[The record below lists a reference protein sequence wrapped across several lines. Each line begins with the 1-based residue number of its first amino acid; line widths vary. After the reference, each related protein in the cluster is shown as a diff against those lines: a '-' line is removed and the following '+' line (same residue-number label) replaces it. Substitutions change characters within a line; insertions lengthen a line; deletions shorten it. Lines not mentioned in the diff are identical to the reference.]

1 MYTNI
6 KSVLILI
13 SLLKQHG
20 VRHVVISPGT
30 RNTAFVHS
38 IETDEFF
45 ICYSVV
51 DERSAGFMALGIS
64 EALDM
69 PVCLTCTAA
78 TATCNYMPAIKEAY
92 ERNLQLIALTADQD
106 PYIMFHMEDQCI
118 NQVNM
123 YDDYIKYAV
132 DIPEVKNEKDY
143 WYCNRCINEA
153 LLELNHNGKG
163 PVQINYHMSYSLE
176 ELSEFPL
183 EELPTTRKIS
193 RLNAGADWKKIRA
206 ILKEKEKILVSCGSD
221 FDITGELHY
230 LLKEFEKKYNVV
242 VIYDYFGN
250 QTDDE
255 FINPVALGEVVNM
268 QEMVALRPE
277 LIIMIGN
284 VFYNSTKY
292 FLNWGEEI
300 ECWSVAEDGMVNDGY
315 RHLTSVFE
323 MSAIEFF
330 KRALQDANTMNNN
343 QYKTMWKRR
352 IEEFKYPDLGFTN
365 FYAISELAKVIPKES
380 IMHLSVLDSIRLTNY
395 VKIDESIRCFANIG
409 ADGIDGALSTFLGQ
423 ASENSQLAILG
434 IGDLSFMYD
443 MNALINKITD
453 NVRIFVVN
461 NYAGAEFHKN
471 FGLDRI
477 DTLNLHIA
485 AGHKTKASQF
495 AIMGELEYL
504 YATNSKELDVALKQF
519 IKNDGVAKVL
529 EVFTDA
535 DADAK
540 TLKEYWK
547 INKNKQVYTSKQ
559 KVIMEIKKI
568 VKFILRPFVSKRN

>member
-13 SLLKQHG
+13 SLLKQHDI
-20 VRHVVISPGT
+20 RHVVISPGT

-38 IETDEFF
+38 IETDDFF

-64 EALDM
+64 EALDV

-78 TATCNYMPAIKEAY
+78 TATCNYMPAVKEAY
-92 ERNLQLIALTADQD
+92 ERELQLVALTADQD
-106 PYIMFHMEDQCI
+106 PYTMFHMEDQCI

-132 DIPEVKNEKDY
+132 DIPEVMNEKEY

-163 PVQINYHMSYSLE
+163 PVQINYHMSYTLN
-176 ELSEFPL
+176 ELSMFPL
-183 EELPTTRKIS
+183 VELPQTRKIS
-193 RLNAGADWKKIRA
+193 RINGSIKWDEIKKI
-206 ILKEKEKILVSCGSD
+206 LSEKKKILVSCGSD
-221 FDITGELHY
+221 YEDTGELHS
-230 LLKEFEKKYNVV
+230 LLREFQEKYNVV
-242 VIYDYFGN
+242 VMYDYFGN
-250 QTDDE
+250 QTDEE
-255 FINPVALGEVVNM
+255 FINPVALGDVINI
-268 QEMVALRPE
+268 QEIDKLRPE

-284 VFYNSTKY
+284 VFYNTTKY
-292 FLNWGEEI
+292 FLSGGDETD
-300 ECWSVAEDGMVNDGY
+300 CWSIAEDGMINDGY
-315 RHLTSVFE
+315 RHLTNVFE
-323 MSAIEFF
+323 MSAIKFF
-330 KRALQDANTMNNN
+330 KNVVENVDTKNDN
-343 QYKTMWKRR
+343 QYKNLWKYRM
-352 IEEFKYPDLGFTN
+352 EEFVFPNFSFTN
-365 FYAISELAKVIPKES
+365 FFAINQLAKEIPQNS
-380 IMHLSVLDSIRLTNY
+380 VLHLSVLDSIRLMNY
-395 VKIDESIRCFANIG
+395 VKVDKSIKCFANIG

-423 ASENSQLAILG
+423 ASKSTELAILI

-443 MNALINKITD
+443 MNALMNNITD

-495 AIMGELEYL
+495 SVMGGLKYL
-504 YATNSKELDVALKQF
+504 SATNQQELDKAVKQF
-519 IKNDGVAKVL
+519 VQKEGGPKVL

-535 DADAK
+535 DIDAK

-547 INKNKQVYTSKQ
+547 INRNKEIYTFKQ
-559 KVIMEIKKI
+559 KVVMSTKKI
-568 VKFILRPFVSKRN
+568 AKFFLRPILTTRK